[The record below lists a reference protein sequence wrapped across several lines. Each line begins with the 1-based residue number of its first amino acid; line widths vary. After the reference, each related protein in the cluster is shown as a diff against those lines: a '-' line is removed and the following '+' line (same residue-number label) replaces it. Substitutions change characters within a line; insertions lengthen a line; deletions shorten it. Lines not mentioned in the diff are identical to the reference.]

1 MKHSEEIAFQI
12 MSYKLNDG
20 TNNMRF
26 NVDEVSL
33 EVVVV
38 LNKDNTVS
46 LTSYWA
52 FDKAGNR
59 IPFNVD
65 TEVVEAIINAQ

>member
-1 MKHSEEIAFQI
+1 

-46 LTSYWA
+46 LASYWA
-52 FDKAGNR
+52 FDKADNR